1 MMFLTVCNPWATAS
15 SLLER
20 VRPMNVYTHT
30 EQPEGSA
37 CPWISTMEDGLEPR
51 AVDCPGRSG
60 GARHREERHR
70 LLESSLRHI
79 AEVSKVVE
87 SARSARER
95 RGLGV
100 EHPCKE

>member
-1 MMFLTVCNPWATAS
+1 
-15 SLLER
+15 
-20 VRPMNVYTHT
+20 MNVYTHT

-70 LLESSLRHI
+70 LLESSLRHM
-79 AEVSKVVE
+79 ARFVA

-95 RGLGV
+95 RGLGG
-100 EHPCKE
+100 